1 MSGESDLCSL
11 QQTMLITDRPAPQEI
26 MHILQAATRQ
36 PDAGSASGYC

>member
-1 MSGESDLCSL
+1 VFH
-11 QQTMLITDRPAPQEI
+11 QQAVLTVECCAPQEI